1 VAPLRIESCTATV
14 TGVRQTPNA
23 RKDHMRAK
31 IVTQPELDLN
41 PPSLKI
47 TQEFYAKYDRISH
60 LLDENPAILDL
71 VHGDIASLAE
81 LMEGEGRS
89 HYASDTVLRL
99 CVCQVIEGLSLRETI
114 VRVDTC
120 GALRRFIRVDG
131 GSMMDYSTFCRLRNA
146 ITPETWQKINQTLA
160 QYAVAQEAISWENLR
175 LDTTAVETNIHWPTD
190 SSLLVDVFEVVKRDL
205 DHARELGVEF
215 LEGRRFHDNGVRKLG
230 LRIIRKGGR
239 RGASAKELK
248 PLYKRLIRQIEE
260 ILSVAGFVAACL
272 RSPSDSSGVRDE
284 ELAARL
290 LDFQALGTQVISQAR
305 RRVIYGESVPNDE
318 KLFSVFEP
326 HTELLKR
333 GKAGKP
339 IEFGHM
345 IQIQQVKEKFIT
357 DYGVYAKKPVE
368 PELLTIALDS
378 HRSLFG
384 VNPTCLAADK
394 GYFEQG
400 TVDAL
405 EEQIETVSIAKKGK
419 RTPAQTAR
427 EHDPVFRHAQR
438 FRAGVEGTISYLK
451 RVLGLSR
458 CFSKG
463 WTHYQSAIGTS
474 IFTHNLL
481 ILTRC

>member
-1 VAPLRIESCTATV
+1 
-14 TGVRQTPNA
+14 
-23 RKDHMRAK
+23 MRAK
-31 IVTQPELDLN
+31 MIAQSELDFE

-47 TQEFYAKYDRISH
+47 TQSFYAKYDRISR

-71 VHGDIASLAE
+71 VHNDLESLAE
-81 LMEGEGRS
+81 MMEGEGRAR
-89 HYASDTVLRL
+89 YASDTVLRL
-99 CVCQVIEGLSLRETI
+99 CVCQVVESLSLRETTI
-114 VRVDTC
+114 RVDTC
-120 GALRRFIRVDG
+120 RALRRFIRVDG

-160 QYAVAQEAISWENLR
+160 QYAVSQEAISAESLR

-190 SSLLVDVFEVVKRDL
+190 SSLLVDIFEVVKRDL
-205 DHARELGVEF
+205 DRARALGVEL
-215 LEGRRFHDNGVRKLG
+215 LEGRRFHNNGVRKLG

-239 RGASAKELK
+239 RGTSTKELK
-248 PLYKRLIRQIEE
+248 PLYKRLFRQVEE
-260 ILSVAGFVAACL
+260 ILSVAGSVVACL
-272 RSPSDSSGVRDE
+272 RSPIDSSGVCDG

-290 LDFQALGTQVISQAR
+290 TEFQALGAQVISQAR
-305 RRVIYGESVPNDE
+305 RRVIHGESVPNDE

-357 DYGVYAKKPVE
+357 AYGVYEKKPVE
-368 PELLTIALDS
+368 PELLATALDS

-384 VNPTCLAADK
+384 VNPTCLTADK
-394 GYFEQG
+394 GYFERE
-400 TVDAL
+400 TVAAL
-405 EEQIETVSIAKKGK
+405 EQEIEMVSIAKKGK
-419 RTPAQTAR
+419 RTPAETAR

-458 CFSKG
+458 CFTKG
-463 WTHYQSAIGTS
+463 WTHYQSTIGAS

-481 ILTRC
+481 ILARC

>member
-1 VAPLRIESCTATV
+1 MRI
-14 TGVRQTPNA
+14 
-23 RKDHMRAK
+23 K
-31 IVTQPELDLN
+31 IVTQRELDLN
-41 PPSLKI
+41 PPTLKI
-47 TQEFYAKYDRISH
+47 TQEFYAKYDRISD
-60 LLDENPAILDL
+60 LLDVNPAILDL
-71 VHGDIASLAE
+71 VHGDLASLAE

-89 HYASDTVLRL
+89 RYASDTVLRL
-99 CVCQVIEGLSLRETI
+99 CVCQVIEGLSLRETTI
-114 VRVDTC
+114 RVDTC
-120 GALRRFIRVDG
+120 GALRRFVRVDG

-146 ITPETWQKINQTLA
+146 ITPGTWQKINQTLA
-160 QYAVAQEAISWENLR
+160 QYAVAQEAISAENLR

-205 DHARELGVEF
+205 DTARELGVDL
-215 LEGRRFHDNGVRKLG
+215 LEGRRFHVDRVRKLG

-239 RGASAKELK
+239 RGVAAKELK
-248 PLYKRLIRQIEE
+248 PLYKRLILQVEE
-260 ILSVAGFVAACL
+260 ILSVAGSVAECL
-272 RSPSDSSGVRDE
+272 GSPNVLSGVRNS
-284 ELAARL
+284 ELATRL
-290 LDFQALGTQVISQAR
+290 SEFQALGAQVISQAR
-305 RRVIYGESVPNDE
+305 RRVIHEESVPNDE

-357 DYGVYAKKPVE
+357 DYGVYEKKPVE
-368 PELLTIALDS
+368 PELLATALDS

-384 VNPTCLAADK
+384 VNPTCLTADK
-394 GYFEQG
+394 GYFEKA

-405 EEQIETVSIAKKGK
+405 EQEIEMVSIGKKGK
-419 RTPAQTAR
+419 RTPAQTER
-427 EHDPVFRHAQR
+427 EHDPVFRRAQR

-458 CFSKG
+458 CFAKG
-463 WTHYQSAIGTS
+463 WTHYQASIGAS

-481 ILTRC
+481 ILARS